1 MVWLL
6 SFVLFQVIVRFA
18 SGRNLLDRTFRR
30 LVDGVDVGGS
40 ELLSRSIV
48 TEIDAVLRLS
58 DV

>member
-1 MVWLL
+1 
-6 SFVLFQVIVRFA
+6 
-18 SGRNLLDRTFRR
+18 
-30 LVDGVDVGGS
+30 LVDGVDPDGS